1 MKRVAYFDT
10 FAGISGDMILGAFLH
25 AGVSLETLNAALN
38 KLGLS
43 GWRIRA
49 REVAHHAIHGLKV
62 DIAIGEENTG
72 SNGGAG
78 GHHAHT
84 HPKQRTYADI
94 VALIEQSS
102 LSSRVKNDARSIF
115 RCIAE
120 AEAKIH
126 GTTPDKVHF
135 HEVGAVDS
143 ILDIVGAAVCLELLD
158 IDEVYTSVV
167 RVGSGGTVDTQHGTM
182 PVPAPAT
189 VEILRGYPV
198 ELTGI
203 PFELTT
209 PTGAGFVAALS
220 KGVLPEDE
228 TLGIRAIGY
237 GAGSRELPGLP
248 NLLRLMICETGDRR
262 EKDRVTVLETNI
274 DDMQPEIF
282 PYVIERL
289 LDAGML
295 DAYVTPVLMKKGRPG
310 HVLTVL
316 AKPEGAKKALE
327 ILYAETTTT
336 GVRMRDMR
344 REKLPR
350 RQRQVETEF
359 GPVTAKVI
367 GKGGNE
373 RLVPEFEEC
382 RRIAAERAMPL
393 REVYTRIEHAINT

>member
-1 MKRVAYFDT
+1 MKRIAYFDT
-10 FAGISGDMILGAFLH
+10 FAGISGDMILAAFLH
-25 AGVSLETLNAALN
+25 AGVSLETLTAELK

-43 GWRIRA
+43 GWRIH
-49 REVAHHAIHGLKV
+49 AHEIAQHAIHGLKV
-62 DIAIGEENTG
+62 DIAIEEATAG
-72 SNGGAG
+72 ANGGAG
-78 GHHAHT
+78 RHHAHA
-84 HPKQRTYADI
+84 KQRTYADI
-94 VALIEQSS
+94 VALIERSD
-102 LSSRVKNDARSIF
+102 LSSRVKNDACAVFGR
-115 RCIAE
+115 IAD

-126 GTTPDKVHF
+126 GTTPEKVHF

-143 ILDIVGAAVCLELLD
+143 ILDIVGAAACLELLD

-209 PTGAGFVAALS
+209 PTGAGFIAALS
-220 KGVLPEDE
+220 KGVLPGDE
-228 TLGIRAIGY
+228 ILDIRAIGY

-248 NLLRLMICETGDRR
+248 NLVRLMVCETRDRR
-262 EKDRVTVLETNI
+262 EEDRVTVLETNI

-310 HVLTVL
+310 HLLTVL
-316 AKPEGAKKALE
+316 AEPGRAGKALE

-336 GVRMRDMR
+336 GVRMRDVR

-350 RQRQVETEF
+350 RQKQVETEF

-367 GKGGNE
+367 GEAGSE

-382 RRIAAERAMPL
+382 RRIAAERSMPL